1 MNNTP
6 DTDEFSLVTPDP
18 ETTYNKKLIHY
29 WTDDKVRGLYI
40 MQPDPL
46 IEEYEIWSP
55 YFDKR
60 FGLNVNGNVNTDP
73 RIRNQIFLCLSTH
86 NTLPAA
92 KLAFRL
98 IASTMKAT
106 SHD

>member
-1 MNNTP
+1 MKTSETC
-6 DTDEFSLVTPDP
+6 DDDGFSLVTPDP

-46 IEEYEIWSP
+46 IEEYEIW
-55 YFDKR
+55 R
-60 FGLNVNGNVNTDP
+60 FYRKFPSDITSTDP
-73 RIRNQIFLCLSTH
+73 RIRNRIFLCLSTH